1 VDKSLIELVWHR
13 AESCCEYC
21 LMPQAYYPAPFQI
34 DHVISRQHDGPTIS
48 RNLALSCLHCNS
60 YKGPNIA
67 GRDRRTKQLVP
78 LFNPR
83 RHRWSRHLRWDG
95 ATVVG
100 RTAIGRTTVAILN
113 MNGVFLLRLRE
124 ELIRDGLFPPKAL
137 S

>member
-1 VDKSLIELVWHR
+1 MQEAMANAVRER
-13 AESCCEYC
+13 AGKVCEYC
-21 LMPQAYYPAPFQI
+21 KLAQYDSSIPFEI
-34 DHVISRQHDGPTIS
+34 DHIIAQKHRGATTSE
-48 RNLALSCLHCNS
+48 NLALSCFYCNS
-60 YKGPNIA
+60 FKGPNIA

-100 RTAIGRTTVAILN
+100 RTAIGRVTVAILN

-124 ELIRDGLFPPKAL
+124 ELIGDGLLPPTAP